1 MVRVLG
7 QVMPLGGWWGV
18 LVLGLTWSCLVAL
31 KALLFL
37 QLYGLAHRM
46 YTRDKLD
53 EQVSAPGHTAHSL
66 ESIPF
71 ITGKVQCNAN
81 LCVCGMRGMQEQTLT
96 AVEREEAETRAGL
109 AGVQRYS
116 LLSGKVP

>member
-18 LVLGLTWSCLVAL
+18 VGLGLTWSCLVAL

-53 EQVSAPGHTAHSL
+53 EQVSARR
-66 ESIPF
+66 
-71 ITGKVQCNAN
+71 TGKLQCK
-81 LCVCGMRGMQEQTLT
+81 R
-96 AVEREEAETRAGL
+96 
-109 AGVQRYS
+109 
-116 LLSGKVP
+116 